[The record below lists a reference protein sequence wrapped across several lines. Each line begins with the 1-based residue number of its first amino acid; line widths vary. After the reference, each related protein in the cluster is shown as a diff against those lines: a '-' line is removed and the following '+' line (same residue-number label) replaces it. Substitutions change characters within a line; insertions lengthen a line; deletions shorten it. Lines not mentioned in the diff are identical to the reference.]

1 MTDTHA
7 SAARNARGRFQPG
20 ASGNPAGK
28 KPGTLNHATR
38 FKHLLDDGD
47 FETAARH
54 IIERAREGN
63 FAAARFLL
71 DRLDPKP
78 RGRAITL
85 DLPEGSSPERFA
97 ALTRAMCRGEVTPD
111 EAKTIAAVLEA
122 EDKARERV
130 VAAKVAA
137 TKRNA
142 VRASNWLAF
151 EMARPQFEKRLGS
164 KIPMRPLVTEDESGA
179 EVELAPD
186 LHSTSISESSDAA
199 EVAAPP
205 PSIPSTQAGTGREGP
220 STAPH
225 LHPASIS
232 PPAPTLPTPRRRAM
246 NRLRAA
252 QSM

>member
-1 MTDTHA
+1 MTDTQP
-7 SAARNARGRFQPG
+7 SARTARGRFQPG

-38 FKHLLDDGD
+38 LKALLDDGD

-54 IIERAREGN
+54 IVERARKGD
-63 FAAARFLL
+63 FAAARFLV

-85 DLPEGSSPERFA
+85 DLPPNASSPERFA
-97 ALTRAMCRGEVTPD
+97 ALTQAMCRGEVTPD

-137 TKRNA
+137 TKRQGN
-142 VRASNWLAF
+142 RAANWLAV
-151 EMARPQFEKRLGS
+151 ELARPLLEERLGR
-164 KIPMRPLVTEDESGA
+164 KITMPPLVKEDEPEA
-179 EVELAPD
+179 EAEPAPD
-186 LHSTSISESSDAA
+186 LHSTSISESRDEA
-199 EVAAPP
+199 AAPP
-205 PSIPSTQAGTGREGP
+205 PSIPPAGREGATG
-220 STAPH
+220 SAPP
-225 LHPASIS
+225 LHPTSIS
-232 PPAPTLPTPRRRAM
+232 PSAPTLPTPRRRAM